1 MAEERQELTP
11 DGLAAL
17 FQDNREGLAGAV
29 RGVLGGRADVLEVLQ
44 DAYLKA
50 LRALNRGTAPS
61 EPLAWVFVVTI
72 NLAKDLRRKRTRRG
86 ESLPLEEVSTL
97 ELSVKGPAP
106 AHKLE
111 SAEAV
116 SAARSAIGLL
126 RDAEKEVFLMRVSG
140 GLTFDAIGATLGIPT
155 GTAKTRMRT
164 ALGRLRGQL
173 AEFNIAASR
182 GKETA

>member
-72 NLAKDLRRKRTRRG
+72 NLAK
-86 ESLPLEEVSTL
+86 EH
-97 ELSVKGPAP
+97 
-106 AHKLE
+106 AH
-111 SAEAV
+111 
-116 SAARSAIGLL
+116 ARS
-126 RDAEKEVFLMRVSG
+126 SN
-140 GLTFDAIGATLGIPT
+140 
-155 GTAKTRMRT
+155 
-164 ALGRLRGQL
+164 QWC
-173 AEFNIAASR
+173 
-182 GKETA
+182 